1 MTTVSS
7 RWALAAAI
15 CVILVVDCGL
25 AFTSQVALHRQ
36 HISQQLLPPTKSTSL
51 LQATVN
57 GESKTTAGDDQS
69 TTTTAS
75 GQPGF
80 PLHALFNAAARA
92 AVPKAADNAAGGH
105 DAVSKILMG
114 ALCRYF

>member
-1 MTTVSS
+1 MTTVPS

-15 CVILVVDCGL
+15 CVVLVVDQGL
-25 AFTSQVALHRQ
+25 SFTSQVALHRQ
-36 HISQQLLPPTKSTSL
+36 HISQQWLPPTK

-105 DAVSKILMG
+105 DAVSK
-114 ALCRYF
+114 C